1 MKKRLLAL
9 VLSVC
14 MLAAMMPAAFAAEP
28 LQAPTGLQWITQETG
43 DHYPWDFQWNRVENS
58 ANEV

>member
-28 LQAPTGLQWITQETG
+28 LPAPTGL
-43 DHYPWDFQWNRVENS
+43 
-58 ANEV
+58 